1 MKTEKIKEKSIYIYK
16 RDCDVI
22 VYSSDDYTDYEYD
35 GKCFIVIDEHQWIG
49 IHSIDDITDIMI
61 R

>member
-16 RDCDVI
+16 KDGDVI
-22 VYSSDDYTDYEYD
+22 EYSSNDYTDYEYD
-35 GKCFIVIDEHQWIG
+35 GKCFIVIDEYRWIG
-49 IHSIDDITDIMI
+49 IHNIDDITDIMI